1 MSECDPRIP
10 DELWIGWSKAERCGR
25 WLLRGSGLPSAD
37 QEIALDAA
45 LEVLLLVWKKGRV
58 VENPA
63 AWLGTLLVRRLH
75 EIRRYGVAGELPADL
90 LAGEA
95 GSEVLDVAEDAEAA
109 AGRQVTDWWQIV
121 LRHEAAV
128 LGKLSEQEQRVYGAV
143 RGGRSLKEVAGE
155 LGMSERDVR
164 TRFRRVCDKL
174 DGFLAHLVP
183 PPLYWVRPAHQ
194 SRGLVRATNE
204 LLSHVPKTQTHGRS
218 ARLAS

>member
-1 MSECDPRIP
+1 MPWQRHRLALGSRAGLGREKVGVPQAVGVSRIVMSECEPRIP
-10 DELWIGWSKAERCGR
+10 DELWIEWSKAERCGR

-45 LEVLLLVWKKGRV
+45 LEVLLLVWQKVRV

-90 LAGEA
+90 LAGQA
-95 GSEVLDVAEDAEAA
+95 GSEVLDAAEAA
-109 AGRQVTDWWQIV
+109 AGRQAADWWQIV

-128 LGKLSEQEQRVYGAV
+128 LGKLSGQEQRVSGAV

-155 LGMSERDVR
+155 LGMSGRDVR
-164 TRFRRVCDKL
+164 TRFRRVCDRHVTASCNQCPRL
-174 DGFLAHLVP
+174 TP
-183 PPLYWVRPAHQ
+183 PA
-194 SRGLVRATNE
+194 G
-204 LLSHVPKTQTHGRS
+204 G
-218 ARLAS
+218 